1 MRIGRFLLES
11 SGVPVD
17 ARNADSFIATDKGWI
32 VNITGNASGCDE
44 AYITILPS
52 VNGSIALADVDGNP
66 VESGD
71 KVKKNSAIEVTAMPE
86 DSYTLDA
93 VVLNGE
99 NIEGTEFMIT
109 RASEVTALFKK
120 LSGIDSVD
128 LEGVSING
136 GDQEIV
142 VFADSESKIEVY
154 NLQGANVFAG
164 NESGELRVPVAS
176 GVYAVRVSNGQ
187 GTMVK
192 VVAVK

>member
-1 MRIGRFLLES
+1 MTACELDDFYWNIPEFPYDEDES
-11 SGVPVD
+11 TGTTLTVHNGEEETPND

-109 RASEVTALFKK
+109 RASEVTAVFKK
-120 LSGIDSVD
+120 LSGIDSVY
-128 LEGVSING
+128 LEAVSTNG
-136 GDQEIV
+136 GEQDIV
-142 VFADSESKIEVY
+142 VVDDFHSKFEVY
-154 NLQGANVFAG
+154 TLQGDRVF
-164 NESGELRVPVAS
+164 S
-176 GVYAVRVSNGQ
+176 
-187 GTMVK
+187 
-192 VVAVK
+192 